1 MFFGKIEQGEIENC
15 PFIRFGEG
23 KEKIVIFPLINDA
36 LFSVRE
42 VGWYFRNL
50 FSPLCRD
57 YNIYVIGR
65 KRRLPVGYS
74 TSEMARDYAK
84 VFENADFGQVYLI
97 GISLGGMIAQ
107 NFAHAYPQYVQRL
120 IIISSAHHMGP
131 EGLNI
136 ARRWIPWTREGRWK
150 EIYKETVKISFHKW
164 CQLFLRLG
172 EPLVVKYLKNKIDD
186 QAAADFIIS
195 GQAGVMHDSS
205 SLLSEINMPTAIIGG
220 TEDPFFPE
228 TIFREMAE
236 RIQGCE
242 LLTIKGARHLVL
254 DEHKKQCMRMVAA
267 FFRSSTTTI
276 DFAK

>member
-57 YNIYVIGR
+57 YQIDVIGR
-65 KRRLPVGYS
+65 RRQLPLGYS
-74 TSEMARDYAK
+74 TLEMASDYAK
-84 VFENADFGQVYLI
+84 VFERAEFGQVHLI

-107 NFAHAYPQYVQRL
+107 HFACAYPQFVKKL

-150 EIYKETVKISFHKW
+150 EIYEETVKISFHKEHE
-164 CQLFLRLG
+164 LFLRLA
-172 EPLVVKYLKNKIDD
+172 EPLIVKYLKNKIND

-195 GQAGVMHDSS
+195 GQAGVIHDSS
-205 SLLSEINMPTAIIGG
+205 HLLSKINMPTAIIGG

-228 TIFREMAE
+228 SVFHEMAE

-254 DEHKKQCMRMVAA
+254 DEHKKQCMKVIA
-267 FFRSSTTTI
+267 SLI
-276 DFAK
+276 HVG